1 MHIYER
7 RLWEKNIRLIAGI
20 DEAGRGP
27 LAGPVVAAVVILREE
42 LFLPE
47 LNDSKCVSERLR
59 NKLAGEIKA
68 KAAGWGIGIASV
80 GFIER
85 CNILQAT
92 LCYMRK
98 VLDLQPDF
106 VLVDGNLEVPGLS
119 TPQEGSLKVT
129 RKAHLLQQLH
139 SGQNHKGCHHEVLR
153 YTLPQVW
160 FCQNKG
166 IHVRHP
172 AALNKYGPVSHENFP
187 G

>member
-1 MHIYER
+1 LIHYVDRREIFSDGKFKPFVLVCIYTER

-80 GFIER
+80 GFIE
-85 CNILQAT
+85 
-92 LCYMRK
+92 
-98 VLDLQPDF
+98 
-106 VLVDGNLEVPGLS
+106 
-119 TPQEGSLKVT
+119 
-129 RKAHLLQQLH
+129 
-139 SGQNHKGCHHEVLR
+139 
-153 YTLPQVW
+153 
-160 FCQNKG
+160 
-166 IHVRHP
+166 
-172 AALNKYGPVSHENFP
+172 AL
-187 G
+187 